1 VCHER
6 RKGRGER
13 IRQRSASL
21 SEAFEKRLSWC
32 LSPKNLND
40 FNEKDTPNHGGSKS
54 RFQSKRFVYPG
65 VFCPCLMYRR
75 TLYPGTDRKFR
86 AAPETDTI
94 SQH

>member
-40 FNEKDTPNHGGSKS
+40 FNEE
-54 RFQSKRFVYPG
+54 
-65 VFCPCLMYRR
+65 
-75 TLYPGTDRKFR
+75 TLQITGDRKVDFSQKGLYTPVSF
-86 AAPETDTI
+86 APV
-94 SQH
+94 